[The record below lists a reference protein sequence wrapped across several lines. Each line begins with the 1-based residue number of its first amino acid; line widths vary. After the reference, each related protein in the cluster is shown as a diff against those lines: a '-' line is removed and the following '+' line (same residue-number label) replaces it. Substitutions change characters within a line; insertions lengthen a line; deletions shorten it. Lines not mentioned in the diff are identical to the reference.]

1 MFKSIITVLIA
12 IAIFFS
18 FYFLYISKRSILIN
32 NQRSN
37 PGMAL
42 IPGGQYFIGSNK
54 PDSYSNE
61 YPKHEVKVSSFW
73 MDVHE
78 VTNYQFMEFVNQ
90 TGYVT
95 IAEKE
100 INWAKMKKTLH
111 PGTLK
116 PPDSMLEPGS
126 LIFQATNKPVSLDDE
141 MQWWIWKKGANWRH
155 PHGPGSTIINK
166 MNYPVVHVA
175 WDDAVAFA
183 KWAGKRLP
191 TEAEWEWAAR
201 GGLMDP
207 IYPWGNNSIT
217 KSQTKAN
224 FWQGI
229 FPFMNTEK
237 YGFYES
243 SPVKSYDPNG
253 YGLYDMAGNVWE
265 WCNDYYNIATYKI
278 NKEKGICINP
288 KGPDKSFDPNQPD
301 IKKRV
306 VRGGSFLCNDS
317 YCSGY
322 RVSRR
327 IGTSQDTGLIHTGF
341 RCVMDLGKS
350 EL

>member
-191 TEAEWEWAAR
+191 TEIEWQYAAQAGDSNLEW
-201 GGLMDP
+201 
-207 IYPWGNNSIT
+207 PWGNSKEIEKENIFVT
-217 KSQTKAN
+217 NTLTVEKFIGVDPDFAN
-224 FWQGI
+224 PGNGQYEAVGLHPKGTNPFGLQDLVGSVWQ
-229 FPFMNTEK
+229 MTNDVYDNVTNTFIILK
-237 YGFYES
+237 GGSYFKPES
-243 SPVKSYDPNG
+243 SWWYVQG
-253 YGLYDMAGNVWE
+253 
-265 WCNDYYNIATYKI
+265 
-278 NKEKGICINP
+278 
-288 KGPDKSFDPNQPD
+288 GPQSLFFRQK
-301 IKKRV
+301 
-306 VRGGSFLCNDS
+306 LLM
-317 YCSGY
+317 
-322 RVSRR
+322 VSRGFDR
-327 IGTSQDTGLIHTGF
+327 KATVGF
-341 RCVMDLGKS
+341 RCVADR
-350 EL
+350 